1 MIYRRDNTGWSKS
14 ILYTLTVLYDNNN
27 ICMNKIG
34 LDIFSAYPEISFSNI
49 ESQKITEISFYN
61 RNNRNIN
68 NNRNILPKMFKMD
81 SFFIGLKAGL
91 SFCHLRHISLQNV
104 VKNIHKFEKNCK
116 ICKNHAF
123 VANTSPF
130 TNGL

>member
-1 MIYRRDNTGWSKS
+1 
-14 ILYTLTVLYDNNN
+14 
-27 ICMNKIG
+27 MNKIG
-34 LDIFSAYPEISFSNI
+34 LDIFSVYPEISFGNI

-104 VKNIHKFEKNCK
+104 VKNIHKFEKKNCK

>member
-1 MIYRRDNTGWSKS
+1 M
-14 ILYTLTVLYDNNN
+14 
-27 ICMNKIG
+27 
-34 LDIFSAYPEISFSNI
+34 YPEISFGNI